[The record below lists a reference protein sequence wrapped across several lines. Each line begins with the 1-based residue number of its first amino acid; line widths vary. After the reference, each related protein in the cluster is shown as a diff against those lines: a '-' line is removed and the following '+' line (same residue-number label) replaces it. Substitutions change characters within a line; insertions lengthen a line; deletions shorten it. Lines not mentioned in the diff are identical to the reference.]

1 MSEADR
7 SLVAERLNTISQ
19 FLDHLAY
26 DAIPPLVDRPSSQ
39 KGDPVKEMPLPDSL
53 STRQIACQAD

>member
-7 SLVAERLNTISQ
+7 SLVAERLNTMSQ

-26 DAIPPLVDRPSSQ
+26 DGI
-39 KGDPVKEMPLPDSL
+39 LP
-53 STRQIACQAD
+53 